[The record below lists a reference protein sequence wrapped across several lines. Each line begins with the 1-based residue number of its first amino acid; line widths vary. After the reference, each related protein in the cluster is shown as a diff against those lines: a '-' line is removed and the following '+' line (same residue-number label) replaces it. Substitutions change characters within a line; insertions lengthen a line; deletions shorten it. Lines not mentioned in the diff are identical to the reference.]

1 MRYWNLNQA
10 RSGSL
15 DISRATGI
23 MAAIAH
29 EDSNAMAAEIVRT
42 LDALAPV
49 SQCTIFAY
57 ENSNRPRT
65 VSVADHRGGKFLK
78 DIADTYSRFFYS
90 FDGNQTIVS
99 SADTQRRDPA
109 VFLHHQSTADIG
121 HAAYREACYGRPH
134 VSDRLS
140 LLSQPAKNVWLAIN
154 LYRDLDQG
162 QFTPDE
168 IQKIEVLTP
177 LFAHAARNHYAT
189 CGQGQLSIA
198 EQMLAR
204 VREAC
209 DDLSKRELDVV
220 RGVLEGRTAQE
231 IAELMGIRVSSV
243 QTYQKRAYRRLGISS
258 QRQLFALCL
267 SR

>member
-1 MRYWNLNQA
+1 MRYWNLTQA

-15 DISRATGI
+15 DITRANGL
-23 MAAIAH
+23 MAAVVH
-29 EDSNAMAAEIVRT
+29 EDSNAMAAEILKT

-65 VSVADHRGGKFLK
+65 VSVADYRGGKFLK
-78 DIADTYSRFFYS
+78 DVADTYSRFFYS
-90 FDGNQTIVS
+90 FDGNQSIVS
-99 SADTQRRDPA
+99 SADAQRRDPA
-109 VFLHHQSTADIG
+109 VLLHHQSMADIG
-121 HAAYREACYGRPH
+121 NTAYREACYGRPH

-168 IQKIEVLTP
+168 IQRIEVLTP
-177 LFAHAARNHYAT
+177 LFAHAARSHYGAS
-189 CGQGQLSIA
+189 GQSGLSIA

-209 DDLSKRELDVV
+209 GELSKRELDVV
-220 RGVLEGRTAQE
+220 RGVLEGRTALE